1 MKNRTSSLKK
11 AEEGILISS
20 LASRLYLGT
29 KTLPPPSQIIDIS
42 TYDRFCEQR
51 GFN

>member
-1 MKNRTSSLKK
+1 MKTVLQVK

-20 LASRLYLGT
+20 LASRLRYST
-29 KTLPPPSQIIDIS
+29 KTLPPPSQITGIS
-42 TYDRFCEQR
+42 KYDRFCEQR